1 MFINFS
7 NHPHA
12 VWPKK
17 ELDAAAVWGNITDI
31 AFPAV
36 KAESSEEEVL
46 RLAVEYLKKIPNPA
60 NDIPANNIWANN
72 SDAVMVTGE
81 YSFVYAIVDTLL
93 DKGCR
98 VVCPE
103 SEVKVTNTPGPNGAM
118 ERKLVFDFRRFA
130 DYSRYSGELKP
141 VTAHQPVF
149 LNCSMHYAS
158 SGWDERA
165 RTLAEEYGQVRDF
178 PITPLTGT
186 DRERF
191 EKAEGYLKEIDR
203 ISPSAVLLDGEFF
216 TFYMMANALIR
227 KGYTVLVK
235 CSDRNTVEQKNAD
248 GTVTKVTQYR
258 FVRYR
263 KVSGNR

>member
-1 MFINFS
+1 MFINLS
-7 NHPHA
+7 NHPSA
-12 VWPKK
+12 GWPAR
-17 ELDAAAVWGNITDI
+17 ELESAAVCGDITNIP
-31 AFPAV
+31 FPAI

-60 NDIPANNIWANN
+60 NDIPANN

-81 YSFVYAIVDTLL
+81 YSFVYAIVDALL

-118 ERKLVFDFRRFA
+118 ERKLVFDFRRFV
-130 DYSRYSGELKP
+130 DYSRYPGELKP

-235 CSDRNTVEQKNAD
+235 CSDRNTVEQQNAD

-263 KVSGNR
+263 KVTGIK